1 MFCVNKVMPY
11 TTNFTQYGWTDVMTT
26 CNTLQTEYTT
36 MSRKIYY
43 VHKDQL
49 NSSLV
54 LTDESGAVVRQ
65 YSYDVYGKPYVLMGT
80 GYVDMQTYMTGTGYT
95 NNAREN
101 DRLFT
106 GREYDVETGL
116 YSYRARIYS
125 PSLGRFLNRDPI

>member
-1 MFCVNKVMPY
+1 
-11 TTNFTQYGWTDVMTT
+11 
-26 CNTLQTEYTT
+26 

-125 PSLGRFLNRDPI
+125 PSLGRFLNRDPVGMADQVNLYTYVGDSPVMGRDPSGKSVLSCV